1 MATVEV
7 KEDKHGELYIDLPE
21 DILKQLDWT
30 EDTMLVWSD
39 NKDGSWTLKE
49 EKKTIPPELTKN
61 MQEVREGVDEI
72 DQQLIN
78 LLIARYKFMYAAAR
92 IKNDQNAVRDEVRK
106 SQVIDN
112 VCALAKNSPIPEETI
127 KTIWNILIESC
138 IAYEMDKWIELREHS
153 KEKWIYSE
161 WKT

>member
-7 KEDKHGELYIDLPE
+7 KENEHGELYIDIPE
-21 DILKQLDWT
+21 NILKELDWT

-39 NKDGSWTLKE
+39 NKDGSWTLTKE
-49 EKKTIPPELTKN
+49 KEMIPPELTEN

-72 DQQLIN
+72 DRQLIN
-78 LLIARYKFMYAAAR
+78 LLITRYKFMYAAAR
-92 IKNDQNAVRDEVRK
+92 IKNDKYKVRDQVRK

-112 VCALAKNSPIPEETI
+112 VCALVKNSSVPEETV

-138 IAYEMDKWIELREHS
+138 IAYEMDKWLELREH
-153 KEKWIYSE
+153 K
-161 WKT
+161 